1 MGNCYLFL
9 VNTRALC
16 PVFQAVAG
24 CSSVGLYGP
33 NVAGC
38 ARPVLTTADEKKRD
52 IRRVSVINDVKVVKV
67 SITYTGGE
75 SYS

>member
-38 ARPVLTTADEKKRD
+38 VRPVRLQMKK
-52 IRRVSVINDVKVVKV
+52 KG
-67 SITYTGGE
+67 YPTGIFD
-75 SYS
+75 